1 MKPFKIREYLKNP
14 NLRVVTR
21 EGKSVEILC
30 TNLISDR
37 PVVAKITELGFSL
50 AYDVYG
56 SHTSYQS
63 PNDLFFV
70 TEENKRWINL
80 YRIKSGSDAYAGG
93 LFKTKEEADNWIK
106 NREAQERFEPTGFE
120 AEPPQK
126 AASIAT
132 GIWDENG
139 DGGPKDTASFIKV
152 VCSLL
157 KTDEWSF
164 YEQFVPE
171 QYDSFEGSRT
181 AIDDQDT
188 WKVNHQDTLSKKTFW
203 EILYDECLND
213 DKILNGM
220 PLAEFKK
227 AVEAHAQEIAD
238 EAWENY
244 EPDESVD
251 ILVSRG
257 HRD

>member
-1 MKPFKIREYLKNP
+1 MKNYKYTKKQIKEAIAHWTAVLENSINSESSSFSSEA
-14 NLRVVTR
+14 
-21 EGKSVEILC
+21 S
-30 TNLISDR
+30 SWQ
-37 PVVAKITELGFSL
+37 VAWKDDE
-50 AYDVYG
+50 
-56 SHTSYQS
+56 QS
-63 PNDLFFV
+63 GVAN
-70 TEENKRWINL
+70 
-80 YRIKSGSDAYAGG
+80 
-93 LFKTKEEADNWIK
+93 FKTKEEADNWIK
-106 NREAQERFEPTGFE
+106 SREAQERFEPTGFE

-139 DGGPKDTASFIKV
+139 DGGPKDIASFIKV

-157 KTDEWSF
+157 KTNEWSF

-181 AIDDQDT
+181 AIDDWDT

-220 PLAEFKK
+220 PLAEFKE

-257 HRD
+257 YRD

>member
-1 MKPFKIREYLKNP
+1 MKNCKYTK
-14 NLRVVTR
+14 
-21 EGKSVEILC
+21 K
-30 TNLISDR
+30 
-37 PVVAKITELGFSL
+37 
-50 AYDVYG
+50 
-56 SHTSYQS
+56 Q
-63 PNDLFFV
+63 
-70 TEENKRWINL
+70 
-80 YRIKSGSDAYAGG
+80 IKEAIAHWTAVLESSIDSESSGSSSEAASWKVAWKDDKQSGVAN
-93 LFKTKEEADNWIK
+93 FKTKEEADNWIK
-106 NREAQERFEPTGFE
+106 SREAQERYEPTGFE

-181 AIDDQDT
+181 AIDDWDT

-203 EILYDECLND
+203 DILYDECLND

-220 PLAEFKK
+220 PLAEFKE

>member
-1 MKPFKIREYLKNP
+1 MKNCKYTK
-14 NLRVVTR
+14 
-21 EGKSVEILC
+21 K
-30 TNLISDR
+30 
-37 PVVAKITELGFSL
+37 
-50 AYDVYG
+50 
-56 SHTSYQS
+56 Q
-63 PNDLFFV
+63 
-70 TEENKRWINL
+70 
-80 YRIKSGSDAYAGG
+80 IKEAIAHWTAVLESSIDSESSGSSSEAASWKVAWKDDKQSGVAN
-93 LFKTKEEADNWIK
+93 FKTKEEADNWIK
-106 NREAQERFEPTGFE
+106 SREAQERYEPTGFE

-126 AASIAT
+126 EASIAT
-132 GIWDENG
+132 GILDENG

-181 AIDDQDT
+181 AIDDWDT

-203 EILYDECLND
+203 DILYDECLND

-220 PLAEFKK
+220 PLAEFKE

>member
-1 MKPFKIREYLKNP
+1 MKNCKYTKKQIKEAIAHWTAVLESIDSENNSSNSEAASWK
-14 NLRVVTR
+14 
-21 EGKSVEILC
+21 
-30 TNLISDR
+30 
-37 PVVAKITELGFSL
+37 VAWK
-50 AYDVYG
+50 DDK
-56 SHTSYQS
+56 QS
-63 PNDLFFV
+63 GVAN
-70 TEENKRWINL
+70 
-80 YRIKSGSDAYAGG
+80 
-93 LFKTKEEADNWIK
+93 FKTKEEADNWIK
-106 NREAQERFEPTGFE
+106 SREAQERYEPTGFE
-120 AEPPQK
+120 AESPHK
-126 AASIAT
+126 AESIAT

-181 AIDDQDT
+181 AIDDWDT

-220 PLAEFKK
+220 PLAEFKE

-257 HRD
+257 YRD

>member
-1 MKPFKIREYLKNP
+1 MKNYKYTKKQIKEAIAHWTAVLENSINSESSSFSSEA
-14 NLRVVTR
+14 
-21 EGKSVEILC
+21 S
-30 TNLISDR
+30 SWQ
-37 PVVAKITELGFSL
+37 VAWKDDE
-50 AYDVYG
+50 
-56 SHTSYQS
+56 QS
-63 PNDLFFV
+63 GVAN
-70 TEENKRWINL
+70 
-80 YRIKSGSDAYAGG
+80 
-93 LFKTKEEADNWIK
+93 FKTKEEADNWIK
-106 NREAQERFEPTGFE
+106 SREAQERFEPTGFE

-139 DGGPKDTASFIKV
+139 DGGPKDIASFIKV

-157 KTDEWSF
+157 KTNEWSF

-181 AIDDQDT
+181 AIDDWDT

>member
-1 MKPFKIREYLKNP
+1 MKNYKYTKKQIKEAIAHWTAVL
-14 NLRVVTR
+14 
-21 EGKSVEILC
+21 ESIASE
-30 TNLISDR
+30 SSSSSSEASSWQ
-37 PVVAKITELGFSL
+37 VAWKDDE
-50 AYDVYG
+50 
-56 SHTSYQS
+56 QS
-63 PNDLFFV
+63 GVAN
-70 TEENKRWINL
+70 
-80 YRIKSGSDAYAGG
+80 
-93 LFKTKEEADNWIK
+93 FKTKEEADNWIK
-106 NREAQERFEPTGFE
+106 SREAQERFEPTGFE

-126 AASIAT
+126 AATIAT

-139 DGGPKDTASFIKV
+139 DGGPKDIASFIKV

-157 KTDEWSF
+157 KTNEWSF

-181 AIDDQDT
+181 AIDDWDT

-257 HRD
+257 YRD

>member
-1 MKPFKIREYLKNP
+1 MKNYKYTKKQIKEAIAHWTAVLESSIDSESSSSNSEAASWK
-14 NLRVVTR
+14 
-21 EGKSVEILC
+21 
-30 TNLISDR
+30 
-37 PVVAKITELGFSL
+37 VAWK
-50 AYDVYG
+50 DDK
-56 SHTSYQS
+56 QS
-63 PNDLFFV
+63 GVAN
-70 TEENKRWINL
+70 
-80 YRIKSGSDAYAGG
+80 
-93 LFKTKEEADNWIK
+93 FKTKEEADNWIK
-106 NREAQERFEPTGFE
+106 SREAQERYEPTGFE

-171 QYDSFEGSRT
+171 QYDSFEGSQT
-181 AIDDQDT
+181 AIDDWDT

-220 PLAEFKK
+220 PLAEFKE

>member
-1 MKPFKIREYLKNP
+1 MKNYKYTKKQIKEAIAHWTAVL
-14 NLRVVTR
+14 
-21 EGKSVEILC
+21 ESIASE
-30 TNLISDR
+30 SSSSSSEASSWQ
-37 PVVAKITELGFSL
+37 VAWKDDE
-50 AYDVYG
+50 
-56 SHTSYQS
+56 QS
-63 PNDLFFV
+63 GVAN
-70 TEENKRWINL
+70 
-80 YRIKSGSDAYAGG
+80 
-93 LFKTKEEADNWIK
+93 FKTKEEADNWIK
-106 NREAQERFEPTGFE
+106 NREAQEHFEPTGFE

-139 DGGPKDTASFIKV
+139 DGGPKDIASFIKV

-157 KTDEWSF
+157 KTNEWSF

-181 AIDDQDT
+181 AIDDWDT

-257 HRD
+257 YRD

>member
-1 MKPFKIREYLKNP
+1 MKNCKYTKKQIKEAIAHWTAVLENSI
-14 NLRVVTR
+14 NS
-21 EGKSVEILC
+21 ESSSSSSEA
-30 TNLISDR
+30 SSWQ
-37 PVVAKITELGFSL
+37 VAWKDDE
-50 AYDVYG
+50 
-56 SHTSYQS
+56 QS
-63 PNDLFFV
+63 GVAN
-70 TEENKRWINL
+70 
-80 YRIKSGSDAYAGG
+80 
-93 LFKTKEEADNWIK
+93 FKTKEEADNWIK
-106 NREAQERFEPTGFE
+106 SREAQERFEPTGFE

-139 DGGPKDTASFIKV
+139 DGGPKDIASFIKV

-157 KTDEWSF
+157 KTNEWSF
-164 YEQFVPE
+164 YEQFVPD

-181 AIDDQDT
+181 AIDDWDT

-257 HRD
+257 YRD

>member
-1 MKPFKIREYLKNP
+1 MKNYKYTK
-14 NLRVVTR
+14 
-21 EGKSVEILC
+21 K
-30 TNLISDR
+30 
-37 PVVAKITELGFSL
+37 
-50 AYDVYG
+50 
-56 SHTSYQS
+56 Q
-63 PNDLFFV
+63 
-70 TEENKRWINL
+70 
-80 YRIKSGSDAYAGG
+80 IKEAIAHWTAVLESSIDSESSGSSSEAASWKVAWKDDKQSGVAN
-93 LFKTKEEADNWIK
+93 FKTKEEADNWIK
-106 NREAQERFEPTGFE
+106 SREAQERYEPTGFE

-164 YEQFVPE
+164 YEQFVPD

-181 AIDDQDT
+181 AIDDWDT

-203 EILYDECLND
+203 DILYDECLND

-220 PLAEFKK
+220 PLAEFKE

-251 ILVSRG
+251 ILVKRG

>member
-1 MKPFKIREYLKNP
+1 MKNCQYTKKQIKEAIAHWTAVLESSIDSESSSSNSEAASWK
-14 NLRVVTR
+14 
-21 EGKSVEILC
+21 
-30 TNLISDR
+30 
-37 PVVAKITELGFSL
+37 VAWK
-50 AYDVYG
+50 DDK
-56 SHTSYQS
+56 QS
-63 PNDLFFV
+63 GVAN
-70 TEENKRWINL
+70 
-80 YRIKSGSDAYAGG
+80 
-93 LFKTKEEADNWIK
+93 FKTKEEADNWIK
-106 NREAQERFEPTGFE
+106 SREAQERYEPTGFE

-157 KTDEWSF
+157 KTNEWSF

-181 AIDDQDT
+181 AIDDWDT

-220 PLAEFKK
+220 PLAEFKE

>member
-1 MKPFKIREYLKNP
+1 MKNYKYTKKQIKEAIAHWTAVL
-14 NLRVVTR
+14 
-21 EGKSVEILC
+21 ESIASE
-30 TNLISDR
+30 SSSSSSEASSWQ
-37 PVVAKITELGFSL
+37 VAWKDDE
-50 AYDVYG
+50 
-56 SHTSYQS
+56 QS
-63 PNDLFFV
+63 GVAN
-70 TEENKRWINL
+70 
-80 YRIKSGSDAYAGG
+80 
-93 LFKTKEEADNWIK
+93 FKTKEEADNWIK
-106 NREAQERFEPTGFE
+106 SREAQERFEPTGFE
-120 AEPPQK
+120 AEHPQK

-139 DGGPKDTASFIKV
+139 DGGPKDIASFIKV

-157 KTDEWSF
+157 KTNEWSF

-181 AIDDQDT
+181 AIDDWDT

-257 HRD
+257 YRD

>member
-1 MKPFKIREYLKNP
+1 MKNCKYTKKQIKEAIAHWTAVLESIDSENNSSNSEAASWK
-14 NLRVVTR
+14 
-21 EGKSVEILC
+21 
-30 TNLISDR
+30 
-37 PVVAKITELGFSL
+37 VAWK
-50 AYDVYG
+50 DDK
-56 SHTSYQS
+56 QS
-63 PNDLFFV
+63 GVAN
-70 TEENKRWINL
+70 
-80 YRIKSGSDAYAGG
+80 
-93 LFKTKEEADNWIK
+93 FKTKEEADNWIK
-106 NREAQERFEPTGFE
+106 NCESQERYEPTGFE
-120 AEPPQK
+120 AESPHK
-126 AASIAT
+126 AESIAT

-181 AIDDQDT
+181 AIDDWDT

-220 PLAEFKK
+220 PLAEFKE

-257 HRD
+257 YRD

>member
-1 MKPFKIREYLKNP
+1 MKNCKYTKKQIKEAIAHWTAVLENSINSESSSFSSEA
-14 NLRVVTR
+14 
-21 EGKSVEILC
+21 S
-30 TNLISDR
+30 SWQ
-37 PVVAKITELGFSL
+37 VAWKDDE
-50 AYDVYG
+50 
-56 SHTSYQS
+56 QS
-63 PNDLFFV
+63 GVAN
-70 TEENKRWINL
+70 
-80 YRIKSGSDAYAGG
+80 
-93 LFKTKEEADNWIK
+93 FKTKEEADNWIK
-106 NREAQERFEPTGFE
+106 SREAQERFEPTGFE

-139 DGGPKDTASFIKV
+139 DGGPKDIASFIKV

-157 KTDEWSF
+157 KTNEWSF

-181 AIDDQDT
+181 AIDDWDT

-220 PLAEFKK
+220 PLAEFKE

-251 ILVSRG
+251 ILVKRG
-257 HRD
+257 YRD

>member
-1 MKPFKIREYLKNP
+1 MKNCKYTKKQIKEAIAHWTAVL
-14 NLRVVTR
+14 
-21 EGKSVEILC
+21 
-30 TNLISDR
+30 
-37 PVVAKITELGFSL
+37 
-50 AYDVYG
+50 
-56 SHTSYQS
+56 
-63 PNDLFFV
+63 
-70 TEENKRWINL
+70 ENSIDSES
-80 YRIKSGSDAYAGG
+80 SGSSSEAASWKVAWKDDEQSGVAN
-93 LFKTKEEADNWIK
+93 FKTKEEADNWIK

-139 DGGPKDTASFIKV
+139 DGGPKDIASFIKV

-157 KTDEWSF
+157 KTNEWSF
-164 YEQFVPE
+164 YEQFVPD

-181 AIDDQDT
+181 AIDDWDT

-220 PLAEFKK
+220 PLAEFKE

-257 HRD
+257 YRD

>member
-1 MKPFKIREYLKNP
+1 MKNYKYTKKQIKEAIAHWTAVLESIASESSSFSSEA
-14 NLRVVTR
+14 
-21 EGKSVEILC
+21 S
-30 TNLISDR
+30 SWQ
-37 PVVAKITELGFSL
+37 VAWKDDE
-50 AYDVYG
+50 
-56 SHTSYQS
+56 QS
-63 PNDLFFV
+63 GVAN
-70 TEENKRWINL
+70 
-80 YRIKSGSDAYAGG
+80 
-93 LFKTKEEADNWIK
+93 FKTKEEADNWIK

-139 DGGPKDTASFIKV
+139 DGGPKDIASFIKV

-157 KTDEWSF
+157 KTNEWSF

-181 AIDDQDT
+181 AIDDWDT

>member
-1 MKPFKIREYLKNP
+1 MKNCKYTKKQIKEAIAHWTAVLESIDSENNSSNSEAASWK
-14 NLRVVTR
+14 
-21 EGKSVEILC
+21 
-30 TNLISDR
+30 
-37 PVVAKITELGFSL
+37 VAWK
-50 AYDVYG
+50 DDK
-56 SHTSYQS
+56 QS
-63 PNDLFFV
+63 GVAN
-70 TEENKRWINL
+70 
-80 YRIKSGSDAYAGG
+80 
-93 LFKTKEEADNWIK
+93 FKTKEEADNWIK
-106 NREAQERFEPTGFE
+106 SREAQERYEPTGFE

-139 DGGPKDTASFIKV
+139 DGGPKDIASFIKV

-157 KTDEWSF
+157 KTNEWSF

-181 AIDDQDT
+181 AIDDWDT

-220 PLAEFKK
+220 PLAEFKE

-257 HRD
+257 YRD

>member
-1 MKPFKIREYLKNP
+1 MKNYKYTKKQIKEAIAHWTAVL
-14 NLRVVTR
+14 
-21 EGKSVEILC
+21 ESIASE
-30 TNLISDR
+30 SSSSSSEASSWQ
-37 PVVAKITELGFSL
+37 VAWKDDE
-50 AYDVYG
+50 
-56 SHTSYQS
+56 QS
-63 PNDLFFV
+63 GVAN
-70 TEENKRWINL
+70 
-80 YRIKSGSDAYAGG
+80 
-93 LFKTKEEADNWIK
+93 FKTKEEADNWIK
-106 NREAQERFEPTGFE
+106 SREAQERFEPTGFE

-139 DGGPKDTASFIKV
+139 DGGPKDIASFIKV

-157 KTDEWSF
+157 KTNEWSF

-181 AIDDQDT
+181 AIDDWDT

>member
-1 MKPFKIREYLKNP
+1 MKNYKYTKKQIKEAIAHWTAVLESIDSENNSSNSEAASWK
-14 NLRVVTR
+14 
-21 EGKSVEILC
+21 
-30 TNLISDR
+30 
-37 PVVAKITELGFSL
+37 VAWK
-50 AYDVYG
+50 DDK
-56 SHTSYQS
+56 QS
-63 PNDLFFV
+63 GVAN
-70 TEENKRWINL
+70 
-80 YRIKSGSDAYAGG
+80 
-93 LFKTKEEADNWIK
+93 FKTKEEADNWIK
-106 NREAQERFEPTGFE
+106 SREAQERYEPTGFE
-120 AEPPQK
+120 AESPHK
-126 AASIAT
+126 TESIAT

-181 AIDDQDT
+181 AIDDWDT

-220 PLAEFKK
+220 PLAEFKE

-257 HRD
+257 YRD

>member
-1 MKPFKIREYLKNP
+1 MKNCKYTKKQIKEAIAHWTAVLESIDSENSSSNSEAASWK
-14 NLRVVTR
+14 
-21 EGKSVEILC
+21 
-30 TNLISDR
+30 
-37 PVVAKITELGFSL
+37 VAWK
-50 AYDVYG
+50 DDK
-56 SHTSYQS
+56 QS
-63 PNDLFFV
+63 GVAN
-70 TEENKRWINL
+70 
-80 YRIKSGSDAYAGG
+80 
-93 LFKTKEEADNWIK
+93 FKTKEEADNWIK
-106 NREAQERFEPTGFE
+106 SRESQERYEPTGFE
-120 AEPPQK
+120 AEPPHK
-126 AASIAT
+126 AESIAT

-181 AIDDQDT
+181 AIDDWDT

-220 PLAEFKK
+220 PLAEFKE

-251 ILVSRG
+251 ILVKRG
-257 HRD
+257 YRD

>member
-1 MKPFKIREYLKNP
+1 MKNCKYTKKQIKEAIARWTAVLESIAS
-14 NLRVVTR
+14 
-21 EGKSVEILC
+21 ESSSSSSEA
-30 TNLISDR
+30 SSWQ
-37 PVVAKITELGFSL
+37 VAWKDDE
-50 AYDVYG
+50 
-56 SHTSYQS
+56 QS
-63 PNDLFFV
+63 GVAN
-70 TEENKRWINL
+70 
-80 YRIKSGSDAYAGG
+80 
-93 LFKTKEEADNWIK
+93 FKTKEEADNWIK
-106 NREAQERFEPTGFE
+106 SREAQERFEPTGFE

-139 DGGPKDTASFIKV
+139 DGGPKDIASFIKV

-157 KTDEWSF
+157 KTNEWSF

-181 AIDDQDT
+181 AIDDWDT

-257 HRD
+257 YRY

>member
-1 MKPFKIREYLKNP
+1 MKNCKYTK
-14 NLRVVTR
+14 
-21 EGKSVEILC
+21 K
-30 TNLISDR
+30 
-37 PVVAKITELGFSL
+37 
-50 AYDVYG
+50 
-56 SHTSYQS
+56 Q
-63 PNDLFFV
+63 
-70 TEENKRWINL
+70 
-80 YRIKSGSDAYAGG
+80 IKEAIAHWTAVLESSIDSESSGSSSEAASWKVAWKDDKQSGVAN
-93 LFKTKEEADNWIK
+93 FKTKEEADNWIK
-106 NREAQERFEPTGFE
+106 SREAQERYEPTGFE

-157 KTDEWSF
+157 KTDERSF

-181 AIDDQDT
+181 AIDDWDT

-203 EILYDECLND
+203 DILYDECLND

-220 PLAEFKK
+220 PLAEFKE

-244 EPDESVD
+244 EPDEGVD
-251 ILVSRG
+251 ILVKRG
-257 HRD
+257 YHD

>member
-1 MKPFKIREYLKNP
+1 MKNYKYTKKQIKEAIAHWTAVL
-14 NLRVVTR
+14 
-21 EGKSVEILC
+21 ESIASE
-30 TNLISDR
+30 SSSSSSEAASWQ
-37 PVVAKITELGFSL
+37 VAWKDDE
-50 AYDVYG
+50 
-56 SHTSYQS
+56 QS
-63 PNDLFFV
+63 GVAN
-70 TEENKRWINL
+70 
-80 YRIKSGSDAYAGG
+80 
-93 LFKTKEEADNWIK
+93 FKTKEEADNWIK

-139 DGGPKDTASFIKV
+139 DGGPKDIASFIKV

-157 KTDEWSF
+157 KTNEWSF

-181 AIDDQDT
+181 AIDDWDT

-257 HRD
+257 YRD

>member
-1 MKPFKIREYLKNP
+1 MKNYKYTKKQIKEAIAHWTAVL
-14 NLRVVTR
+14 
-21 EGKSVEILC
+21 ESIASE
-30 TNLISDR
+30 SSSSSSEASSWQ
-37 PVVAKITELGFSL
+37 VAWKDDE
-50 AYDVYG
+50 
-56 SHTSYQS
+56 QS
-63 PNDLFFV
+63 GVAN
-70 TEENKRWINL
+70 
-80 YRIKSGSDAYAGG
+80 
-93 LFKTKEEADNWIK
+93 FKTKEEADNWIK
-106 NREAQERFEPTGFE
+106 SREAQERFEPTGFE

-139 DGGPKDTASFIKV
+139 DGGPKDVASFIKV

-157 KTDEWSF
+157 KTNEWSF

-181 AIDDQDT
+181 AIDDWDT

-257 HRD
+257 HHD

>member
-1 MKPFKIREYLKNP
+1 MKNCKYTK
-14 NLRVVTR
+14 
-21 EGKSVEILC
+21 K
-30 TNLISDR
+30 
-37 PVVAKITELGFSL
+37 
-50 AYDVYG
+50 
-56 SHTSYQS
+56 Q
-63 PNDLFFV
+63 
-70 TEENKRWINL
+70 
-80 YRIKSGSDAYAGG
+80 IKEAIAHWTAVLESSIDSESSGSSSEAASWKVAWKDDKQSGVAN
-93 LFKTKEEADNWIK
+93 FKTKEEADNWIK
-106 NREAQERFEPTGFE
+106 SREAQERYEPTGFE

-181 AIDDQDT
+181 AIDDWDT

-203 EILYDECLND
+203 DILYDECLND

-220 PLAEFKK
+220 PLAEFKE

-244 EPDESVD
+244 EPDEGVD

>member
-1 MKPFKIREYLKNP
+1 MKNCKYTK
-14 NLRVVTR
+14 
-21 EGKSVEILC
+21 K
-30 TNLISDR
+30 
-37 PVVAKITELGFSL
+37 
-50 AYDVYG
+50 
-56 SHTSYQS
+56 Q
-63 PNDLFFV
+63 
-70 TEENKRWINL
+70 
-80 YRIKSGSDAYAGG
+80 IKEAIAHWTAVLESSIASESSGSSSEAASWKVAWKDDKQSGVAN
-93 LFKTKEEADNWIK
+93 FKTKEEADNWIK
-106 NREAQERFEPTGFE
+106 SREAQERYEPTGFE

-181 AIDDQDT
+181 AIDDWDT

-203 EILYDECLND
+203 DILYDECLND

-220 PLAEFKK
+220 PLAEFKE

>member
-1 MKPFKIREYLKNP
+1 MKNYKYTKKQIKEAIAHWTAVL
-14 NLRVVTR
+14 
-21 EGKSVEILC
+21 ESIASE
-30 TNLISDR
+30 SSSSSSEASSWQ
-37 PVVAKITELGFSL
+37 VAWKDDE
-50 AYDVYG
+50 
-56 SHTSYQS
+56 QS
-63 PNDLFFV
+63 GVAN
-70 TEENKRWINL
+70 
-80 YRIKSGSDAYAGG
+80 
-93 LFKTKEEADNWIK
+93 FKTKEEADNWIK
-106 NREAQERFEPTGFE
+106 SREAQERFEPTGFE

-139 DGGPKDTASFIKV
+139 DGGPKDIASFIKV

-157 KTDEWSF
+157 KTNEWSF

-181 AIDDQDT
+181 AIDDWDT

-257 HRD
+257 YRD

>member
-1 MKPFKIREYLKNP
+1 MKNCKYTK
-14 NLRVVTR
+14 
-21 EGKSVEILC
+21 K
-30 TNLISDR
+30 
-37 PVVAKITELGFSL
+37 
-50 AYDVYG
+50 
-56 SHTSYQS
+56 Q
-63 PNDLFFV
+63 
-70 TEENKRWINL
+70 
-80 YRIKSGSDAYAGG
+80 IKEAIAHWTAVLESSIDSESSGSSSEAASWKVAWKDDKQSGVAN
-93 LFKTKEEADNWIK
+93 FKTKEEADNWIK
-106 NREAQERFEPTGFE
+106 SREAQERYEPTGFE

-181 AIDDQDT
+181 AIDDWDT

-203 EILYDECLND
+203 DILYDECLND

-220 PLAEFKK
+220 PLAEFKE

-257 HRD
+257 YRD

>member
-1 MKPFKIREYLKNP
+1 MKNYKYTKKQIKEAIAHWTAVL
-14 NLRVVTR
+14 
-21 EGKSVEILC
+21 ESIASE
-30 TNLISDR
+30 SSSSSSEASSWQ
-37 PVVAKITELGFSL
+37 VAWKDDE
-50 AYDVYG
+50 
-56 SHTSYQS
+56 QS
-63 PNDLFFV
+63 GVAN
-70 TEENKRWINL
+70 
-80 YRIKSGSDAYAGG
+80 
-93 LFKTKEEADNWIK
+93 FKTKEEADNWIK
-106 NREAQERFEPTGFE
+106 SREAQERFEPTGFE

-139 DGGPKDTASFIKV
+139 DGGPKDVASFIKV

-157 KTDEWSF
+157 KTNEWSF

-181 AIDDQDT
+181 AIDDWDT

-227 AVEAHAQEIAD
+227 VVEAHAQEIAD

-257 HRD
+257 HHD

>member
-1 MKPFKIREYLKNP
+1 MKNCKYTKKQIKEAIAHWTAVL
-14 NLRVVTR
+14 
-21 EGKSVEILC
+21 ESIASE
-30 TNLISDR
+30 SSSSSSEASSWQ
-37 PVVAKITELGFSL
+37 VAWKDDE
-50 AYDVYG
+50 
-56 SHTSYQS
+56 QS
-63 PNDLFFV
+63 GVAN
-70 TEENKRWINL
+70 
-80 YRIKSGSDAYAGG
+80 
-93 LFKTKEEADNWIK
+93 FKTKEEADNWIK
-106 NREAQERFEPTGFE
+106 SREAQERFEPTGFE

-139 DGGPKDTASFIKV
+139 DGGPKDIASFIKV

-157 KTDEWSF
+157 KTNEWSF

-181 AIDDQDT
+181 AIDDWDT

-257 HRD
+257 YRD

>member
-1 MKPFKIREYLKNP
+1 MKNCKYTKKQIKEAIAHWTAVLESSIDSESSSFSSEA
-14 NLRVVTR
+14 
-21 EGKSVEILC
+21 S
-30 TNLISDR
+30 SWQ
-37 PVVAKITELGFSL
+37 VAWKDDE
-50 AYDVYG
+50 
-56 SHTSYQS
+56 QS
-63 PNDLFFV
+63 GVAN
-70 TEENKRWINL
+70 
-80 YRIKSGSDAYAGG
+80 
-93 LFKTKEEADNWIK
+93 FKTKEEADNWIK

-139 DGGPKDTASFIKV
+139 DGGPKDIASFIKV

-157 KTDEWSF
+157 KTNEWSF

-181 AIDDQDT
+181 AIDDWDT

-220 PLAEFKK
+220 PLAEFKE

-251 ILVSRG
+251 ILVKRG
-257 HRD
+257 YRD

>member
-1 MKPFKIREYLKNP
+1 MKNYKYTKKQIKEAIAHWTAVLESIASESSSFSSEA
-14 NLRVVTR
+14 
-21 EGKSVEILC
+21 S
-30 TNLISDR
+30 SWQ
-37 PVVAKITELGFSL
+37 VAWKDDE
-50 AYDVYG
+50 
-56 SHTSYQS
+56 QS
-63 PNDLFFV
+63 GVAN
-70 TEENKRWINL
+70 
-80 YRIKSGSDAYAGG
+80 
-93 LFKTKEEADNWIK
+93 FKTKEEADNWIK

-139 DGGPKDTASFIKV
+139 DGGPKDIASFIKV

-157 KTDEWSF
+157 KTNEWSF

-181 AIDDQDT
+181 AIDDWDT

-257 HRD
+257 YRD

>member
-1 MKPFKIREYLKNP
+1 MKNCKYTKKQIKEAIAHWTAVLESSIDSESSSSNSEAASWK
-14 NLRVVTR
+14 
-21 EGKSVEILC
+21 
-30 TNLISDR
+30 
-37 PVVAKITELGFSL
+37 VAWK
-50 AYDVYG
+50 DDK
-56 SHTSYQS
+56 QS
-63 PNDLFFV
+63 GVAN
-70 TEENKRWINL
+70 
-80 YRIKSGSDAYAGG
+80 
-93 LFKTKEEADNWIK
+93 FKTKEEADNWIK
-106 NREAQERFEPTGFE
+106 SREAQERYEPTGFE

-126 AASIAT
+126 TASIAT

-181 AIDDQDT
+181 AIDDWDT

-203 EILYDECLND
+203 DILYDECLND

-220 PLAEFKK
+220 PLAEFKE

-244 EPDESVD
+244 EPDEGVD

>member
-1 MKPFKIREYLKNP
+1 MKNCKYTK
-14 NLRVVTR
+14 
-21 EGKSVEILC
+21 K
-30 TNLISDR
+30 
-37 PVVAKITELGFSL
+37 
-50 AYDVYG
+50 
-56 SHTSYQS
+56 Q
-63 PNDLFFV
+63 
-70 TEENKRWINL
+70 
-80 YRIKSGSDAYAGG
+80 IKEAIAHWTAVLESSIDSESSGSSSEAASWKVAWKDDKQSGVAN
-93 LFKTKEEADNWIK
+93 FKTKEEADNWIK
-106 NREAQERFEPTGFE
+106 SREAQERYEPTGFE

-164 YEQFVPE
+164 YEQFVPD

-181 AIDDQDT
+181 AIDDWDT

-203 EILYDECLND
+203 DILYDECLND

-220 PLAEFKK
+220 PLAEFKE

-251 ILVSRG
+251 ILVKRG

>member
-1 MKPFKIREYLKNP
+1 MIRKNEMICWTAVLE
-14 NLRVVTR
+14 NSINSESSSFSSEV
-21 EGKSVEILC
+21 S
-30 TNLISDR
+30 SWQ
-37 PVVAKITELGFSL
+37 VAWKDDE
-50 AYDVYG
+50 
-56 SHTSYQS
+56 QS
-63 PNDLFFV
+63 GVAN
-70 TEENKRWINL
+70 
-80 YRIKSGSDAYAGG
+80 
-93 LFKTKEEADNWIK
+93 FKTKEEADNWIK
-106 NREAQERFEPTGFE
+106 SREAQERFEPTGFE

-139 DGGPKDTASFIKV
+139 DGGPKDIASFIKV

-157 KTDEWSF
+157 KTNEWSF

-181 AIDDQDT
+181 AIDDWDT

>member
-1 MKPFKIREYLKNP
+1 MKNCKYTK
-14 NLRVVTR
+14 
-21 EGKSVEILC
+21 K
-30 TNLISDR
+30 
-37 PVVAKITELGFSL
+37 
-50 AYDVYG
+50 
-56 SHTSYQS
+56 Q
-63 PNDLFFV
+63 
-70 TEENKRWINL
+70 
-80 YRIKSGSDAYAGG
+80 IKEAIAHWTAVLESSIDSESSGSSSEAASWKVAWKDDKQSGVAN
-93 LFKTKEEADNWIK
+93 FKTKEEADNWIK
-106 NREAQERFEPTGFE
+106 SREAQERYEPTGFE
-120 AEPPQK
+120 AEPPHK

-181 AIDDQDT
+181 AIDDWDT

-203 EILYDECLND
+203 DILYDECLND

-220 PLAEFKK
+220 PLAEFKE

-244 EPDESVD
+244 EPDEGVD